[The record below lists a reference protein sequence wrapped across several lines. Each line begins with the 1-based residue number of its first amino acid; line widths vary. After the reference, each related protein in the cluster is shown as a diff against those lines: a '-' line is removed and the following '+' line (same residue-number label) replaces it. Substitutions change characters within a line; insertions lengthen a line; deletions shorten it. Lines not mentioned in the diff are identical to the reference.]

1 MSIDTAEGV
10 LSLAK
15 YSLFLLIVMLLAVSD
30 TATAEMRT
38 IISERV
44 IIHYPPQLEAAA
56 QTTERIYPTI
66 VSELEETLRLP
77 VEFRPSILFQNN
89 RREFI
94 NQTGNELVLAV
105 AVPGQNLIVIDYT
118 RMTGDP
124 FIFRTTLKHEVAHLL
139 LHHHIDR
146 TLLPRWFDEGIA
158 QWISD
163 GISELITEAGWS
175 VLENAV
181 IRGNLYRL
189 EDITESFPAGRTET
203 ALAYQQSK
211 HFVEYLIHIYGANAI
226 VDILHRMRNG
236 ESIERAFAAV
246 LPHTLREIEYRWTED
261 LREQTSWV
269 YYISRHMFQ
278 LIFLLAAVLV
288 IIVFIKSLIQRRR
301 IEDEPYDDTGMV

>member
-1 MSIDTAEGV
+1 MSIDTAEG
-10 LSLAK
+10 LLLLPK
-15 YSLFLLIVMLLAVSD
+15 YSLFIPILILLVISQ
-30 TATAEMRT
+30 TATAELRT
-38 IISERV
+38 IVSERV
-44 IIHYPPQLEAAA
+44 VIHYPPQLETAA

-66 VSELEETLRLP
+66 ASELEKTLRLP
-77 VEFRPSILFQNN
+77 VAFRPSILLQNN
-89 RREFI
+89 RRDFI
-94 NQTGNELVLAV
+94 KQTGNELVLAV

-139 LHHHIDR
+139 LHHHIDSA
-146 TLLPRWFDEGIA
+146 LLPRWFDEGIA
-158 QWISD
+158 QWVSD

-189 EDITESFPAGRTET
+189 EDIAESFPEGRTET

-211 HFVEYLIHIYGANAI
+211 HFVDYLIRIYGANAI

-236 ESIERAFAAV
+236 ESIERAFTAV

-269 YYISRHMFQ
+269 HYISRHMFQ

-288 IIVFIKSLIQRRR
+288 IIVFVKSLIQRRKAK
-301 IEDEPYDDTGMV
+301 DEPYDDTGMV